1 VYLNRPIVFMSLML
15 GALLL
20 PVAKAAP
27 PVSLPLEPAQVE
39 AMALAFAPVVD
50 TAWIP
55 VARIPAEV
63 EFASDAQVALFA
75 PYPGTLARVHAPEG
89 RDVAVGAPI
98 LSVASPAWATAL
110 ADAAGRTA
118 RRDAAVREDERG
130 KALLEAGVI
139 AAREA
144 AALRA
149 EATALRAAT
158 RADPALTN
166 GASLSADG
174 TVLVRAT
181 RSGQLL
187 QRASGQGRAIQA
199 GELLARIG
207 EGDQCMVIGRA
218 PARLASTLTPGMR
231 AAVGGAVG
239 EIESVAGA
247 IDPGSRSVT
256 VSARMPAAAGLPG
269 ALVELAIDRP
279 APSETR
285 RVPASAVI
293 RMAEDDAVF
302 ARSDDTIA
310 MIQVQ
315 VHYRD
320 GKQAW
325 VGGLR
330 AGSEV
335 VTRGVLALKAVAES
349 LPAASER

>member
-1 VYLNRPIVFMSLML
+1 
-15 GALLL
+15 
-20 PVAKAAP
+20 
-27 PVSLPLEPAQVE
+27 
-39 AMALAFAPVVD
+39 
-50 TAWIP
+50 
-55 VARIPAEV
+55 
-63 EFASDAQVALFA
+63 
-75 PYPGTLARVHAPEG
+75 
-89 RDVAVGAPI
+89 
-98 LSVASPAWATAL
+98 
-110 ADAAGRTA
+110 
-118 RRDAAVREDERG
+118 
-130 KALLEAGVI
+130 
-139 AAREA
+139 
-144 AALRA
+144 
-149 EATALRAAT
+149 
-158 RADPALTN
+158 
-166 GASLSADG
+166 
-174 TVLVRAT
+174 
-181 RSGQLL
+181 
-187 QRASGQGRAIQA
+187 
-199 GELLARIG
+199 
-207 EGDQCMVIGRA
+207 
-218 PARLASTLTPGMR
+218 MR

-302 ARSDDTIA
+302 ARSDDTVA